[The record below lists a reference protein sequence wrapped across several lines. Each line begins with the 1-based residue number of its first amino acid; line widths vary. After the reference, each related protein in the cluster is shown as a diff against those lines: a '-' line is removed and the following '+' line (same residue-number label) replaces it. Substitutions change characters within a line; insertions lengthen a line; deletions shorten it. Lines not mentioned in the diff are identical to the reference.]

1 MSCVYAL
8 QQAEVA
14 PGVPQQ
20 QVVLLSPMSPAA
32 TSAASPSTNSP
43 AAFTEQPA
51 RQHRRSTSAATALA
65 PHTHVHARAHT
76 QPHAFAKP
84 SWQHYTTC
92 SSLPRSSSIECLPQH
107 LRAESS
113 FPTDVADPGDSP
125 PLSPRSQAALTHMTS
140 GQLQPPAPMD
150 PSSPQ
155 PPRHMR
161 PRCNSSS
168 GSMAPPPPPS
178 SGGRRGQPLL
188 GHQGSSS
195 LVCTAGGHAAS
206 PRSGMHL
213 LPEVPLGALV
223 GPCEPAVVVGDVG
236 LYDDLDLNMF
246 LDMDDLTQ
254 SVLLPGPQAPQAG
267 GQQQEQQLLHEA
279 RGYPGGPL
287 GTEAGPGAAA
297 GLHQLRSRLQQYEAQ
312 LQAQHKE
319 LQDLQAKLDT
329 ATTATRPAPH
339 PSSAEV
345 RSARVLRKGVGGQ
358 VWQRGG
364 GMWQMGPSV

>member
-1 MSCVYAL
+1 M
-8 QQAEVA
+8 
-14 PGVPQQ
+14 
-20 QVVLLSPMSPAA
+20 
-32 TSAASPSTNSP
+32 
-43 AAFTEQPA
+43 
-51 RQHRRSTSAATALA
+51 
-65 PHTHVHARAHT
+65 
-76 QPHAFAKP
+76 
-84 SWQHYTTC
+84 
-92 SSLPRSSSIECLPQH
+92 
-107 LRAESS
+107 
-113 FPTDVADPGDSP
+113 
-125 PLSPRSQAALTHMTS
+125 
-140 GQLQPPAPMD
+140 
-150 PSSPQ
+150 
-155 PPRHMR
+155 
-161 PRCNSSS
+161 
-168 GSMAPPPPPS
+168 
-178 SGGRRGQPLL
+178 
-188 GHQGSSS
+188 
-195 LVCTAGGHAAS
+195 CTAGGHAAS